1 MANVIYEALAFSPK
15 LALTIGKG
23 HWYEGMFWYAGNV
36 ATDICCL
43 LIPAAIVLPLELR
56 RAKKIAIVALF
67 ALSIIP
73 NAAGIWSWVFFLQIV
88 QEISAADPE
97 HYFEVRKR
105 SLRGNLTL
113 TLIESNVGI
122 ICAGIPTIWI
132 LFAHFLPSMIRYYL
146 HPSRYRS
153 SATRL
158 STTATTTAA
167 KDRMPK
173 RRNHSRARSLSMD
186 DMPPAMRWD
195 SDEPISSA
203 PQHQTQSSESSKA
216 ILRASPT
223 IAEEEEEEEDDSIG
237 DRCGTASSKGADD
250 VENARPPNAVTGAG
264 ITVQTDFAIER
275 SGGDSPSHG
284 TRFSYASDSIQ
295 KS

>member
-43 LIPAAIVLPLELR
+43 FIPAVIVLPLELR
-56 RAKKIAIVALF
+56 RAKKVAIVALF

-132 LFAHFLPSMIRYYL
+132 LFAHFLPSMIRDDHSGEGPEAEAPKPL
-146 HPSRYRS
+146 ARAVPVDGRY
-153 SATRL
+153 A
-158 STTATTTAA
+158 
-167 KDRMPK
+167 
-173 RRNHSRARSLSMD
+173 
-186 DMPPAMRWD
+186 PAMRWD
-195 SDEPISSA
+195 SDDLMSSA
-203 PQHQTQSSESSKA
+203 PQHRTQGSESSKA

-250 VENARPPNAVTGAG
+250 VENARPPNDVTGAG

-284 TRFSYASDSIQ
+284 TRVSYASDPIQ